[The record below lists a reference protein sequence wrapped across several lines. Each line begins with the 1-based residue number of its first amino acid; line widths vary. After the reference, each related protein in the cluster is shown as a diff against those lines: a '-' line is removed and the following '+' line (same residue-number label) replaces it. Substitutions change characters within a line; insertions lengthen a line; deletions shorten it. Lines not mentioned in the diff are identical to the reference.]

1 MTRDFRRAWTANF
14 SVGMALRSR
23 ATRPRKTWPVAV
35 RYRPQSPGQRG
46 SGIRE
51 IGPAKFPGCLFF
63 EFMKARERCRAA
75 WNLSRLICQPLR
87 QIDVIIAHNVEPRF
101 FGKLPMVFGEHAVQL
116 GDLFM
121 DIKAFCN
128 HLLYST
134 RCRQPLGFR
143 GSPPFRISDS
153 VRVGSLSKNARLL
166 QRSSSLGTLRHVAG
180 LIERRLRFC
189 VQIKFWPLVFSHGE
203 KLRHRA
209 SPLSIR
215 SSTLLTT
222 QIVIIPRFA
231 GSTVEP
237 AGIGSREAN

>member
-23 ATRPRKTWPVAV
+23 ATRPRKTWPVTV

-51 IGPAKFPGCLFF
+51 IGPAK
-63 EFMKARERCRAA
+63 
-75 WNLSRLICQPLR
+75 
-87 QIDVIIAHNVEPRF
+87 
-101 FGKLPMVFGEHAVQL
+101 LPVVFGDHAVHL

-128 HLLYST
+128 HRLCCT
-134 RCRQPLGFR
+134 RCRQPLGFS
-143 GSPPFRISDS
+143 GSPPFSISDS
-153 VRVGSLSKNARLL
+153 VRVGGLSKNARLL
-166 QRSSSLGTLRHVAG
+166 HRSSSLGTLRHRAG

-203 KLRHRA
+203 KTTSRGVT
-209 SPLSIR
+209 LSVR
-215 SSTLLTT
+215 SSTLRIWEVATIMRFEL
-222 QIVIIPRFA
+222 VPGAEPR
-231 GSTVEP
+231 GMKL
-237 AGIGSREAN
+237 RE